1 MIFHE
6 LEIPGAYLL
15 EPERRE
21 DHRGFF
27 ARTYC
32 RRELEARGLDP
43 TVVQCNIS
51 VNHRRGTVRGM
62 HYQAP
67 PYEEIKLVRC
77 TSGAIWDVIV
87 DLRPSSTTFKR
98 HLGIELTAANRLS
111 LYIPAGL
118 AHGFQSLEDD
128 TEIFYQMSEFY
139 HPECA
144 RGIRWNDP
152 AFEIE
157 WPIPISVIS
166 ERDLKFPDFSES
178 AG

>member
-1 MIFHE
+1 MIFRE

-15 EPERRE
+15 EPDRHE
-21 DHRGFF
+21 DRRGFF

-32 RRELEARGLDP
+32 RNELEAHGLDP

-51 VNHRRGTVRGM
+51 VNHQRGTVRGM

-77 TSGAIWDVIV
+77 TSGAIWDVVV
-87 DLRPSSTTFKR
+87 DLRPDSTTFKR
-98 HLGIELTAANRLS
+98 HFGVELTAENRLS

-118 AHGFQSLEDD
+118 AHGFQTLEDA

-144 RGIRWNDP
+144 RGVRWNDP

>member
-1 MIFHE
+1 MIFRE

-21 DHRGFF
+21 DRRGFF

-32 RRELEARGLDP
+32 RHELEARGLDP
-43 TVVQCNIS
+43 TVVQCHIV
-51 VNHRRGTVRGM
+51 VNHQRGTVRGM

-77 TSGAIWDVIV
+77 TRGAIWDVIL
-87 DLRPSSTTFKR
+87 DLRADSTTFTR
-98 HLGIELTAANRLS
+98 HVGVELTAGNRLS

-118 AHGFQSLEDD
+118 AHGFQTLEDE
-128 TEIFYQMSEFY
+128 TEVFYQMSEFS

-144 RGIRWNDP
+144 RGVRWNDP

-166 ERDLKFPDFSES
+166 ERDLTFPDFS
-178 AG
+178 G